1 MTTYREIIYLIL
13 DLVKGTS
20 DDFSLNEN
28 HISFLLNKYKG
39 YLLSQKYAKDL
50 SKIDPANF
58 QTICI
63 NLINESDCDEVVLK
77 STKTIPNYLG
87 DITAYA
93 GMDRL
98 ERIENT
104 RFKYV
109 GVGKFGKRTK
119 YFTIMPNRELYI
131 KSKNSQ
137 LQYLKKIELS
147 GVFVDEIPEEMNC
160 NKASDNNNQ
169 CYQDPL
175 DSPFVI
181 EPGLI
186 VSLIQAVLND
196 IMQAAYRPVDGMNN
210 GRDDLPDIYSLA
222 SAIARALN
230 KQNKKPDV
238 DKD

>member
-63 NLINESDCDEVVLK
+63 DLTKESDCDEVVLK
-77 STKTIPNYLG
+77 STRTIPNYLG
-87 DITAYA
+87 TITAYA

-98 ERIENT
+98 ERIENS
-104 RFKYV
+104 RFKYA
-109 GVGKFGKRTK
+109 GSGKFGKRMK

-137 LQYLKKIELS
+137 LQYLKRIELS
-147 GVFVDEIPEEMNC
+147 GVFVDEIPAEMNC
-160 NKASDNNNQ
+160 SNNSDNGNQ
-169 CYQDPL
+169 CYQDPM
-175 DSPFVI
+175 DSPFII
-181 EPGLI
+181 EQGLI

-196 IMQAAYRPVDGMNN
+196 IMQAAYRPMDGINN

-222 SAIARALN
+222 QAIARSLRN
-230 KQNKKPDV
+230 NRRSND
-238 DKD
+238 DSN